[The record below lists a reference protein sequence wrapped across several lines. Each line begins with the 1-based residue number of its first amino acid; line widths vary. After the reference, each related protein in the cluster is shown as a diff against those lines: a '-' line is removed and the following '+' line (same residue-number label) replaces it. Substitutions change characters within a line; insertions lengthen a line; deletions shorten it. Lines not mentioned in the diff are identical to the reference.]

1 MSYGFEILTNQGHVD
16 VANINVAR
24 FLSSYTRTSY
34 SGSLTESNFST
45 SNGLGHI
52 SCATNDGKIVP
63 EFTWNN
69 STKVLSWQTP
79 TDQSGS
85 GLIPQSL
92 FSTNFTF
99 SFWIFD

>member
-1 MSYGFEILTNQGHVD
+1 MSYGFEILTNQGLVD
-16 VANINVAR
+16 VADINVAR

-79 TDQSGS
+79 TYGTLITQSM
-85 GLIPQSL
+85 